1 MCTTYPLI
9 NRYSTLN
16 EKHGLILG
24 VLRANWEALYDDYRC
39 CVIHPLSRMQNL
51 SHSHCRSCIWCP
63 SHRCPF
69 WNRLF
74 HEQLHTTSS
83 KISSKGS
90 LSNLGIPKPTWFIVR
105 LHKTLLLRTYS
116 YIHRSI
122 YIYTNEH
129 IHIYEYIYICMY
141 IFIYMY
147 INNPYEGA
155 LAFLTWKG

>member
-16 EKHGLILG
+16 EKHGLIHG

-74 HEQLHTTSS
+74 REQLHTTSS

-105 LHKTLLLRTYS
+105 LHKPS
-116 YIHRSI
+116 SCVHI
-122 YIYTNEH
+122 YIY
-129 IHIYEYIYICMY
+129 IYIYKWTYLYKYIYIYVCVY
-141 IFIYMY
+141 LFIYLY
-147 INNPYEGA
+147 IYV
-155 LAFLTWKG
+155 